1 MNILFFPNKYV
12 SHTLIAICII
22 VSVIGFV
29 HEPFRYLYAFH
40 WNALSYGVFDFLMQS
55 VLFQFLHGNL
65 LHLFANSYFLYS
77 AGPALE
83 ARMSRHQ
90 FLYFFASTTI
100 FLVVALLIFSAPGTI
115 TIGISGF
122 CSALLAYLCVDLY
135 TIRHPQAQEMLIL
148 LIINIVIGLF
158 AGISFVGHFFG
169 AVWGV
174 IWWFLLSKS
183 GRFQK

>member
-1 MNILFFPNKYV
+1 MKIPFFPNKYI
-12 SHTLIAICII
+12 SHALIILCAI

-29 HEPFRYLYAFH
+29 HLPFQYLYAFH

-55 VLFQFLHGNL
+55 ILFQFLHGNF
-65 LHLFANSYFLYS
+65 LHLLANSYFLYS

-83 ARMSRHQ
+83 ARMSRNQ
-90 FLYFFASTTI
+90 FLYFFTSTTI
-100 FLVVALLIFSAPGTI
+100 FLVIALLIFSTPGTI
-115 TIGISGF
+115 TLGISGF

-135 TIRHPQAQEMLIL
+135 TIRHPQAQEMMIL
-148 LIINIVIGLF
+148 LAINIAIGIF

-174 IWWFLLSKS
+174 VWWFLLSKS

>member
-100 FLVVALLIFSAPGTI
+100 FL
-115 TIGISGF
+115 
-122 CSALLAYLCVDLY
+122 C

-148 LIINIVIGLF
+148 LVINIVIGLF